1 MSYENSSYTNWEKQ
15 TDIPVAGGDIPA
27 QSGAPPPYE
36 PKQYAQSSLDH
47 GEPFIFRHY
56 YWKETNSGQQPP
68 AEHYIPDG
76 TTEVEGVGFD
86 EVNRKPFLIKVI
98 VTVW

>member
-36 PKQYAQSSLDH
+36 PKQYAQSSFDH
-47 GEPFIFRHY
+47 GEPIIFRH
-56 YWKETNSGQQPP
+56 
-68 AEHYIPDG
+68 HY
-76 TTEVEGVGFD
+76 
-86 EVNRKPFLIKVI
+86 
-98 VTVW
+98 